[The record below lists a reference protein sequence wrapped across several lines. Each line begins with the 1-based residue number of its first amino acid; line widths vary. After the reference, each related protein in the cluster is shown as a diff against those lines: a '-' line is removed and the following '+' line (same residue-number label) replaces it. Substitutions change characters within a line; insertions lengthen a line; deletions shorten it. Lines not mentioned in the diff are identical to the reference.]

1 MDQNQEREIIKRVE
15 KGERDA
21 YALLI
26 EMYKGPLFN
35 LAFRMTGSYSDADDL
50 TQEIFIRAYQKLQQ
64 FDQDKKFF
72 TWLYTL
78 GINLIRNHLKK
89 KAKDVANHTMDHQF
103 RGPQTRGDESGEGDF
118 PSEDSMRS
126 LDENMQRLPV
136 DLREAIILKFYQDL
150 TFEEVAAITGDS
162 LSAVKMRVYRG
173 LEKLKQLMEVIKL

>member
-1 MDQNQEREIIKRVE
+1 MNQNQEREIIKRVQ

-26 EMYKGPLFN
+26 EAYKGPVFN
-35 LAFRMTGSYSDADDL
+35 LVSRMTGSYSDADDL
-50 TQEIFIRAYQKLQQ
+50 SQEIFIRAYQNLHQ
-64 FDQDKKFF
+64 FNQDKKFF

-89 KAKDVANHTMDHQF
+89 NSNPIDPLTEINISSASRTQENPAA
-103 RGPQTRGDESGEGDF
+103 EGKLLA
-118 PSEDSMRS
+118 EERMIKLEKS
-126 LDENMQRLPV
+126 LLKLPV

-162 LSAVKMRVYRG
+162 LSAVKMRIYRS
-173 LEKLKQLMEVIKL
+173 LNQLKQLMDGSD